1 MALTIQDIHATAD
14 RLAEQG
20 IKPTLAEVRKALG
33 GGSFT
38 TISDAMKSWRQEQQI
53 EQQLQ
58 QIDLPSSIEERL
70 KSLGA
75 EMWQSAINMANERLA
90 AEREALAVAQT
101 KAQAETDEAREA
113 VKMLEAEQA
122 ELLEQLDAHQAK
134 AEQATDD
141 AIQSR
146 IALETATAQHK
157 ADTDTIKQQLD
168 DTQHKLELEQQRS
181 STAQQALDELRVK
194 FDETSAQLTQSRE
207 NIATYHAQSAAQT
220 AEIERLKSEL
230 AESKD
235 LNTQKAAKIE
245 QLANELA
252 NKTGR
257 LEVTTEQLA
266 TLTAKIDNDK

>member
-101 KAQAETDEAREA
+101 EAREA